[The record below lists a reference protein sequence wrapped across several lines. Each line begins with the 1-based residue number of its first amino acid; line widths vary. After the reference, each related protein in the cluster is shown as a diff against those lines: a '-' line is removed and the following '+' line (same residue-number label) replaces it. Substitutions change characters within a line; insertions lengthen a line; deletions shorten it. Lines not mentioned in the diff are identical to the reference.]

1 MSRTTENLTNQ
12 TSDELHRLPDPT
24 TPPMETRA
32 VFRQFWALT
41 RGDRRLMILATLLL
55 ICAAAADTI
64 AILLF
69 GYVVDHVLTENGGL
83 HAFWRPAAAWAGVTT
98 LSTIV
103 SWGGSMLTTLVG
115 ERFVLRLRTKLHSQL
130 AAAAPDF
137 LDSAR
142 LGDLLTRF
150 SEDLEEVESLV
161 VGAVIAGFTAAASVV
176 MFSVSAIRLSPTL
189 ALLSLVLAPLL
200 WAVTGGFSR
209 RVGAVTRAERINHSR
224 MMSVLEETLANTA
237 LTRSSGRGS
246 DEAARLATEG
256 RSFLK
261 LNLRQ
266 ARLTGAYAA
275 CTGLLEMFA
284 VIGVLGVG
292 AWQISHGK
300 ATVGALLAFSAY
312 LGYLYPPLHSLA
324 GLPLMAAGAQAS
336 AARVEELLV
345 TAEPVPDTGTLIPAG
360 PGRLVFEGVTFAYR
374 GRTRPVLD
382 NFALAVEPGE
392 LVALTGPSGAGKSTV
407 GKLTARDLDPT
418 AGRITLDS
426 HDLREYGL
434 DALRASITVLAQETL
449 LFDATLADNIGYAR
463 HGSTRAEVESA
474 AASAGLSDLV
484 ASLPE
489 GLDTR
494 VGQRGRLLSG
504 GQRQRIAIA
513 RAFLRDAPLLI
524 LDEPTT
530 GLDHDGTSEL
540 LPALRRLAAGRTT
553 LMVTHDLQ
561 LTCLADRVVCL
572 DSTLRPAAADADL
585 ALPAAVVPRA
595 DRTPRVP
602 EPVPSGFTR
611 VLPRSRRVASLVGV
625 GSLVLVGVASLTAMR
640 HSPMPAAPTVAPP
653 TSIAPPAVAATKTP
667 TAAPKATPTATPSP
681 THRSTSTASRT
692 VARTAAEIGP

>member
-1 MSRTTENLTNQ
+1 M
-12 TSDELHRLPDPT
+12 DDP
-24 TPPMETRA
+24 
-32 VFRQFWALT
+32 
-41 RGDRRLMILATLLL
+41 GDSVAHLQQPLR
-55 ICAAAADTI
+55 DTI

-69 GYVVDHVLTENGGL
+69 GYVVDHVLTDNGGL

-150 SEDLEEVESLV
+150 TEDLEEVESLV
-161 VGAVIAGFTAAASVV
+161 VGAVIAGFTAAASVI
-176 MFSVSAIRLSPTL
+176 MFTVSAIRLSPTL

-246 DEAARLATEG
+246 DEAARLSGVG

-292 AWQISHGK
+292 AWQISHHT
-300 ATVGALLAFSAY
+300 ASVGVLLSFSAY
-312 LGYLYPPLHSLA
+312 LGYLYPPMHSLA
-324 GLPLMAAGAQAS
+324 GLPLLAAGAQAS

-345 TAEPVPDTGTLIPAG
+345 TAEPVPDTGSLIPTG

-426 HDLREYGL
+426 YDLREYGL

-463 HGSTRAEVESA
+463 HGSTRAEVEA
-474 AASAGLSDLV
+474 AAGCAGLSDLV

-513 RAFLRDAPLLI
+513 RAVLRDAPLLI

-530 GLDHDGTSEL
+530 WAGPRRHVRTAACAAAVGGRADH
-540 LPALRRLAAGRTT
+540 AAGHPRPAA
-553 LMVTHDLQ
+553 DLH
-561 LTCLADRVVCL
+561 LADRVVC
-572 DSTLRPAAADADL
+572 SGQPGTLRPPL
-585 ALPAAVVPRA
+585 RPMRTSPCRPRWPRGPT
-595 DRTPRVP
+595 RTPRVP
-602 EPVPSGFTR
+602 EPVPSGFAR
-611 VLPRSRRVASLVGV
+611 VLPRSRRVVSLG
-625 GSLVLVGVASLTAMR
+625 ARRR
-640 HSPMPAAPTVAPP
+640 HPG
-653 TSIAPPAVAATKTP
+653 
-667 TAAPKATPTATPSP
+667 
-681 THRSTSTASRT
+681 
-692 VARTAAEIGP
+692 ARRRRQPDRHAAEPDAGGPDSLLADVGRAARRRGHPHPDRCPQGDAHRHWVAHASQHVDRQDGKDGR